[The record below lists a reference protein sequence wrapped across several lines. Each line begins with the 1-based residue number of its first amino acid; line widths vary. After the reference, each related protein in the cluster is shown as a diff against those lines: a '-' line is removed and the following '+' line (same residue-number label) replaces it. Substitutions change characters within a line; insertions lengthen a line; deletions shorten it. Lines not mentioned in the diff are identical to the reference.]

1 MHAYTVSAQQLAGL
15 ATIQAPG
22 HMAWLRPARGQQHHP
37 PMAMAMGMEMEA
49 SQVAL
54 LRFPV
59 PVSSSPS
66 RRRRPGPGTKQ
77 DSRTWCRETRD
88 AFRCE
93 LVRDQL

>member
-59 PVSSSPS
+59 CPLPQVAGA
-66 RRRRPGPGTKQ
+66 GPARGQNKIHGHGGEKHGTL
-77 DSRTWCRETRD
+77 SV
-88 AFRCE
+88 AS
-93 LVRDQL
+93 LSGIS